1 MPIATSPPTHL
12 RRAIFIALSLTTL
25 FFSDA
30 AWAQAT
36 WTSPECADAGLESP
50 AGTCDGPWR
59 YSWERKC
66 SDPAVCA
73 SSTSCLE
80 NNTCTTYAAGILT
93 QQRTETPSTQWT
105 ESCSCTTSSDCQTR
119 CPPSCNWAASNRR
132 NEIIASVPT
141 SSPNYASWVNG
152 LHVSGT
158 VVNATSTTKLITNLP
173 PARTITHKYSCR
185 LDIHGFP
192 SPGTGAVPACGCKTC
207 VCEQGVSTTTPAP
220 DAPKPSSNATLS
232 VFGETCLTCD
242 DPDFNASSGDASAML
257 DCLTTR
263 LSPSAGDLREA
274 QTARMKLLL
283 QLAGQSLDE
292 GEREEVALVYDTDP
306 TSGPACQ
313 ETLPMSA
320 SCAEI
325 VGPSGLRISS
335 ELQRCAGLGG
345 DHVPIDAIRA
355 ELPGCLA
362 LLPAIKDVPASSACR
377 EPLRDLA
384 MTVVAAMIERAAA
397 QYDVSDGL
405 EDDLVESLVY
415 LDAWYEAVAAIEI
428 SEASEDTLPL
438 RSSAL
443 VGRIWQSAHDATQ
456 PLPFQAGSD
465 AAAAAIL
472 ADAGSN
478 GLYVDWQMLRAA
490 FHPSQPIDSPP
501 LLLLLGDALRGTA
514 DRLERVGAIH
524 DVACRFADCAPPS
537 PASAATVTPTS
548 DAWRAISAIA
558 APLSVL
564 DDVLDGVVALDGQ
577 HAPFVAALEAIRDRR
592 QALEA
597 AWSKASGGRPFSDLL
612 RADAP
617 LPSDAEGLGAVVRAA
632 KASSDSYDA
641 TGFFT
646 TTRARLTSAVLQR
659 AELVAFIDQGVA
671 EVGSAVDDFA
681 AARLDTVND
690 LLAQARAAGQT
701 QSVADRAG
709 MLAEE
714 MVTLLGRLDGL
725 RAREA
730 AEQAS
735 LGGFMSAFEA
745 VIESGA
751 FDANAAYQIDTL
763 PQIEISPID
772 ARFEGTFDLNAI
784 SASVVT
790 VAAGEILNI
799 DVVDDTWTPTCALD
813 ISEIATPEGGLQ
825 GIDVSGAVAG
835 PQGYHLSWSNGA
847 FKAHGEST
855 TDATSTSRTMSIE
868 ACAGAAF
875 EKPLGKLFKVMGSI
889 KACAGQTWSDT
900 HTETTS
906 TSSGS
911 ESRRS
916 ASFSGGLRLPIAPV
930 PEAPVGSLLAVLTP
944 HGQHDQ
950 ILDVRVVNRRDAI
963 PTPALAGEE
972 VDIFLLVNDVRSALC
987 APPADDSLILDMRVV
1002 TPVGLAAATVGV
1014 AMAQTIGEIEA
1025 QAPAILAQG
1034 GMTSHDATTL
1044 RAGAWGRLTQLLAA
1058 ADLGQQGIPVEL
1070 RSLYEA
1076 WIEKEIA
1083 SIGRRGESDR
1093 VQREIGR
1100 VRLEV
1105 SALGHELSDIDAQSR
1120 LLDLIPRWRL
1130 RDLSGVELRPSIDT
1144 LGTILTDYVAP
1155 LFELRDPAQM
1165 SALRAS
1171 SAAQLENLLDL
1182 DFADPLDE
1190 IGDDLRLFAQSAR
1203 TSVAAAQFEL
1213 PSQARRTV
1221 VLAFP
1226 RGPGACEV
1234 CDVFKQAPL
1243 DAAQRAWSGIE
1254 GPDHVGSF
1262 VVRATD
1268 LYAPSGGN
1276 AQLACGDVAPVV
1288 RRAAVFMLNMIDQ
1301 GIDFSTLGR
1310 ELPTVAGQGA
1320 ATFSFPRI
1328 GSVAELVA
1336 DDEAGVPLSLP
1347 VINGNVVDVLPRFG
1361 TSSELGAGA
1370 GISPLTT
1377 FDIDFTSFY
1386 TSAPLGFI
1394 DETVAVLLVMDVE
1407 RRVSAQNSFVPG
1419 VCQSAV
1425 TVQAPSALSDPGDE
1439 NGSGHPTN
1447 Q

>member
-1 MPIATSPPTHL
+1 M
-12 RRAIFIALSLTTL
+12 ALALTTL
-25 FFSDA
+25 FFSNA

-36 WTSPECADAGLESP
+36 WASPECAAAGLESP
-50 AGTCDGPWR
+50 PGTCDGPWR

-66 SDPAVCA
+66 SDPAACA
-73 SSTSCLE
+73 NSTSCLE

-93 QQRTETPSTQWT
+93 QQRIETPSTQWT
-105 ESCSCTTSSDCQTR
+105 ESCSCTTSSDCQIR
-119 CPPSCNWAASNRR
+119 CPPSCDRAASIRR
-132 NEIIASVPT
+132 NEIVASVPP
-141 SSPNYASWVNG
+141 SSPNYASWLSG

-158 VVNATSTTKLITNLP
+158 VVNATSTTTLITNLP

-220 DAPKPSSNATLS
+220 DAPKPASNATLS
-232 VFGETCLTCD
+232 VSGETCLTCD

-257 DCLTTR
+257 ECLTAR
-263 LSPSAGDLREA
+263 LSPFEDDLRQA

-313 ETLPMSA
+313 ETLPISA

-335 ELQRCAGLGG
+335 ELQRCADLGG

-362 LLPAIKDVPASSACR
+362 LLPAIKDVPVSSACR
-377 EPLRDLA
+377 DPLRDLA
-384 MTVVAAMIERAAA
+384 MTVVATMIERAAA
-397 QYDVSDGL
+397 QYDASDGL
-405 EDDLVESLVY
+405 EDDLVESLGY
-415 LDAWYEAVAAIEI
+415 LDAWYEAVADVEI
-428 SEASEDTLPL
+428 TSGAFEDTLPL

-456 PLPFQAGSD
+456 PLPFTAASD

-478 GLYVDWQMLRAA
+478 GLYVDWEMLRAA

-501 LLLLLGDALRGTA
+501 LLLLVGDALRGTA
-514 DRLERVGAIH
+514 DRLERVSAIH

-537 PASAATVTPTS
+537 PASAPTVTPTS

-564 DDVLDGVVALDGQ
+564 DDVLAGVVALDWQ

-612 RADAP
+612 RPGAP
-617 LPSDAEGLGAVVRAA
+617 LPRDAEALGAVVRAA

-659 AELVAFIDQGVA
+659 AELVGFIDQGIAQVD
-671 EVGSAVDDFA
+671 SAVNGFA

-701 QSVADRAG
+701 QSIADRAVL
-709 MLAEE
+709 LADEI
-714 MVTLLGRLDGL
+714 VTLLGQLDGL

-735 LGGFMSAFEA
+735 LGEFMSAFEA

-751 FDANAAYQIDTL
+751 FDADAAYQIDTL
-763 PQIEISPID
+763 PQLEISPHD
-772 ARFEGTFDLNAI
+772 ARFQGTFDLNAI
-784 SASVVT
+784 SAAIVT

-813 ISEIATPEGGLQ
+813 ISELATPEGGLQ

-835 PQGYHLSWSNGA
+835 PQGYSLSWSNGA
-847 FKAHGEST
+847 FTAHGEST
-855 TDATSTSRTMSIE
+855 SDATSSSRTLSID
-868 ACAGAAF
+868 ACVGASF
-875 EKPLGKLFKVMGSI
+875 EHPLGKPAKLMGSF

-916 ASFSGGLRLPIAPV
+916 ASFNGGLRLPITPV

-963 PTPALAGEE
+963 PTPALAGKE
-972 VDIFLLVNDVRSALC
+972 VDVFLLVNDVQSALC

-1002 TPVGLAAATVGV
+1002 TPVGLAATTVGI
-1014 AMAQTIGEIEA
+1014 AMAQTIDEIEA

-1044 RAGAWGRLTQLLAA
+1044 RAAAWGRLTQLLAA

-1076 WIEKEIA
+1076 WVEKAIA
-1083 SIGRRGESDR
+1083 SIGRRGEIDR

-1100 VRLEV
+1100 VWLEV
-1105 SALGHELSDIDAQSR
+1105 SALGHELANIDAQSR
-1120 LLDLIPRWRL
+1120 LLGLIPRWRL
-1130 RDLSGVELRPSIDT
+1130 RDLSGVELRPAIDT

-1155 LFELRDPAQM
+1155 LFELRDPARM
-1165 SALRAS
+1165 SALRAN
-1171 SAAQLENLLDL
+1171 SAGQLANLLDL

-1213 PSQARRTV
+1213 PNQARRTV

-1234 CDVFKQAPL
+1234 CGVFKHAPL

-1288 RRAAVFMLNMIDQ
+1288 RRAAVFMLNTIDQ
-1301 GIDFSTLGR
+1301 GIDFSQLGR
-1310 ELPTVAGQGA
+1310 ELPTDAGQGA

-1328 GSVAELVA
+1328 GSVAEFVA

-1386 TSAPLGFI
+1386 ESEPYGFI

-1407 RRVSAQNSFVPG
+1407 RRVSTQQSFVPG
-1419 VCQSAV
+1419 VCQNAV
-1425 TVQAPSALSDPGDE
+1425 TIQSLGAPSDLGDE
-1439 NGSGHPTN
+1439 NGSSRTVEPGKE
-1447 Q
+1447 